1 MIFEFGTATQISQ
14 SIYSIL
20 LISLVLTSLM
30 CLLVYKVFGV
40 NKWAVLVAGLLMVSA
55 TTTFSTFN
63 LSTMFYR
70 LEQQSQQLVLFL
82 AVPNEYEQRFDIK
95 TIKYVDAITPDPKKN
110 KCHVVLEDVQGM
122 LYQSLDIEVTRCKS
136 IQQSLMQ
143 SLQLKPRPPKP
154 KSKHSPPLPPAAL
167 K

>member
-14 SIYSIL
+14 SIYPIL
-20 LISLVLTSLM
+20 FISLVLTSLFM

-70 LEQQSQQLVLFL
+70 LEQQSQQACDF
-82 AVPNEYEQRFDIK
+82 FCC
-95 TIKYVDAITPDPKKN
+95 T
-110 KCHVVLEDVQGM
+110 
-122 LYQSLDIEVTRCKS
+122 
-136 IQQSLMQ
+136 
-143 SLQLKPRPPKP
+143 
-154 KSKHSPPLPPAAL
+154 
-167 K
+167 